1 MTEDNQ
7 FDDIVEN
14 SDLNGWMEERKKLTF
29 GDIYEGMAM
38 LSSLQVEI
46 HDYLRHAI
54 NRIKI
59 NAESKEDIQTMP
71 VLTQK
76 QIASLMSIFEDTS
89 NFLGDDVCYDE

>member
-38 LSSLQVEI
+38 MSSLQVEI

-54 NRIKI
+54 DRIRL
-59 NAESKEDIQTMP
+59 NSESKESIQTMP
-71 VLTQK
+71 SLTQR
-76 QIASLMSIFEDTS
+76 QIASLMSIFDDTATFLEDEV
-89 NFLGDDVCYDE
+89 DYEE